1 MFLRTA
7 KLHLTFHR
15 REGEHIMT
23 DFSLLGE
30 LLLLIDSSSI
40 KRSALSGCGVRERGV
55 SLRGLSLKIC
65 GFIMNVMNVEIRS
78 LTPQLSNIFILH
90 IIQHIILTYIYII
103 ICIPPIATPQESGRH
118 TVSGIIT

>member
-1 MFLRTA
+1 
-7 KLHLTFHR
+7 
-15 REGEHIMT
+15 MT

-103 ICIPPIATPQESGRH
+103 ICIPPIATPQETGRH
-118 TVSGIIT
+118 TGSGIIT